1 MKNLT
6 ILLLTVLLF
15 AAGSFAQQQSYN
27 PFSINELKTG
37 SRSSEL
43 EKSVSDAKIVDVNF
57 DVVKEIISRR
67 DDKINISLPF
77 EGRNLAAA
85 LTKFDITNGNTL
97 FTEGTAAGDIIL
109 QRKNDYVSYTS
120 DLKDKNSPLVV
131 VTFFKNDVTALI
143 ITEQETYVFAKMSN
157 SNDFIAYK
165 SSKLKIRNEFKCG
178 TDELGIPDKIT
189 EIQKSLSGNVQNLAT
204 STLLKANI
212 AVESDFEFY
221 TYFGNSVERATNYII
236 SLYVPVSAIYT
247 RDVNVK
253 LEVTYTRV
261 WSTSADP
268 YPDATSSSTLL
279 NSFRNYWNANMQ
291 SVPRTIAHFISTRPG
306 GLGGIAWVNVLCATG
321 AGSYGYAFSDVDGTF
336 NQLPVYSW
344 DCMVVAHET
353 GHNFGSPHTH
363 SCTWPGG
370 PIDSCYTVEGGCYS
384 GPQIARVGTVMSY
397 CHLNGSIALFFGPL
411 PSELIRQRAEFASC
425 MTPVSGYVV
434 ATPNGG
440 QVFRSGNPTLVIWGT
455 SNLGNVDIDY
465 SLNNGS
471 TWSNLQTNVDATLR
485 NITWTIPYVP
495 TTTQALIRVYQSGN
509 TANGDV
515 SDSTFQIRPTLN
527 AFNLLNPPQLHSTY
541 VSAGDTSNIHFTFS
555 KAGTLPEVK
564 YNFILSTINNQNVYR
579 TLTNNSGSDSVFS
592 ISRSKLDSIVSTWGA
607 ANVGDSL
614 RVRWNVYA
622 YTQFDSNTTSPRLI
636 TFLRS
641 VIGISPISTIVPDK
655 FFINPNYPNPFNPET
670 KIRFGLPANADVK
683 ISVFDMLGR
692 EVDVLVNSKLEAG
705 EYLADWN
712 AVNFSS
718 GIYIYRIEAR
728 DIRGNSFTET
738 RKMVLVK

>member
-1 MKNLT
+1 MC
-6 ILLLTVLLF
+6 
-15 AAGSFAQQQSYN
+15 A
-27 PFSINELKTG
+27 
-37 SRSSEL
+37 
-43 EKSVSDAKIVDVNF
+43 
-57 DVVKEIISRR
+57 
-67 DDKINISLPF
+67 
-77 EGRNLAAA
+77 
-85 LTKFDITNGNTL
+85 
-97 FTEGTAAGDIIL
+97 
-109 QRKNDYVSYTS
+109 
-120 DLKDKNSPLVV
+120 
-131 VTFFKNDVTALI
+131 
-143 ITEQETYVFAKMSN
+143 
-157 SNDFIAYK
+157 
-165 SSKLKIRNEFKCG
+165 
-178 TDELGIPDKIT
+178 TDELGIPDKIS
-189 EIQKSLSGNVQNLAT
+189 EIQKNLDGNVQKIAT

-221 TYFGNSVERATNYII
+221 TFFGNSVERATNYII

-261 WSTSADP
+261 WSTSGDP
-268 YPDATSSSTLL
+268 YPDATSSSVLL

-291 SVPRTIAHFISTRPG
+291 AVPRTLAHFISTRPG
-306 GLGGIAWVNVLCATG
+306 GLGGIAWVNVLCASG
-321 AGSYGYAFSDVDGTF
+321 AGSYGYAFSDVDGVF
-336 NQLPVYSW
+336 NQLPTYSW

-370 PIDSCYTVEGGCYS
+370 PIDSCYAVEGGCYT
-384 GPQIARVGTVMSY
+384 GPAISRVGTVMSY

-411 PSELIRQRAEFASC
+411 PSELIRSRAEFAGC
-425 MTPVSGYVV
+425 MTSVSGYLV

-440 QVFRSGNPTLVIWGT
+440 QVFRSGNQTPIIWGT

-495 TTTQALIRVYQSGN
+495 TTTQALVRVYQSGN
-509 TANGDV
+509 TSNGDV
-515 SDSTFQIRPTLN
+515 SDSAFQIRPTLN
-527 AFNLLNPPQLHSTY
+527 SFSLIDPPQLHSTY
-541 VSAGDTSNIHFTFS
+541 VSAGDTSKIHFTFS

-564 YNFILSTINNQNVYR
+564 YRFILNTINYQYSYR
-579 TLTNNSGSDSVFS
+579 TFTNNSGSDSVFS
-592 ISRSKLDSIVSTWGA
+592 ISRSKLDSIISTWGA

-614 RVRWNVYA
+614 RLRWNVYA
-622 YTQFDSNTTSPRLI
+622 YTQFDSNTTSPRLV

-641 VIGISPISTIVPDK
+641 VIGIEPISSIIPDK

-670 KIRFGLPANADVK
+670 KIRFGLPSNADVK

-728 DIRGNSFTET
+728 DSRGNSFVET

>member
-37 SRSSEL
+37 LRSSEL

-85 LTKFDITNGNTL
+85 LTKFDITNGNTR
-97 FTEGTAAGDIIL
+97 FTEGTTAGDIIL

-143 ITEQETYVFAKMSN
+143 ITEQETYVFAKISN

-268 YPDATSSSTLL
+268 YPDATSSNTLL

-425 MTPVSGYVV
+425 MTSITGYLV